1 MIEVHKDYNGI
12 DAENR
17 RLFEKHG
24 TKSNAMMY
32 RCVICG
38 TATCID
44 GSISDMGHNL
54 VCLQC
59 VHDKNKFPNW
69 YVDAFDWIHADTG
82 RSRGRVTVQLGG
94 EDGNIKLH
102 NNS

>member
-82 RSRGRVTVQLGG
+82 RSRAEVK
-94 EDGNIKLH
+94 GNGA
-102 NNS
+102 